1 MKRLRILSFFAG
13 LLLCTAFLSG
23 CGNDSRELREV
34 VERNIA
40 AANAKDVD
48 RYVEDLDGSKKKL
61 SKMVMEPFFKN
72 YDVSFKLTD
81 FKVIS
86 WADSSK
92 EGRSAVIE
100 VTTETKRIS
109 GPAFRDNRT
118 TVRHQMKKIDG
129 KWKFSQSKVMK
140 TEYLE

>member
-1 MKRLRILSFFAG
+1 MKRLQVLSLFAG
-13 LLLCTAFLSG
+13 LLLCSAFLSG
-23 CGNDSRELREV
+23 CGNDSRELREA

-61 SKMVMEPFFKN
+61 TKMVMEPFFKN

-86 WADSSK
+86 WGASTK

-100 VTTETKRIS
+100 VTTETKRKS
-109 GPAFRDNRT
+109 GPAVRDNRS
-118 TVRHQMKKIDG
+118 TVRHQMKKVDG
-129 KWKFSQSKVMK
+129 KWKFFQTKVMK
-140 TEYLE
+140 TEYLD